1 MAPVVPQRIV
11 ASLVGSGVLERFPD
25 LHFVLVEFN
34 AHWLVATT
42 AAMDKAWTFGV
53 GQFHDWW
60 AGTWDDDRPDVDQ
73 PGMAQLF
80 RLNER
85 WPYPL
90 MPSEYVRH
98 QIHVSF
104 QEDPVAIA
112 CRHATGIST
121 LVWGADYPQPEGTF
135 LHPRSDRV
143 PVPRRRTR
151 GPRRDPRR
159 DARRI
164 ARRQGSEPGM
174 TPYYDPY
181 DVDIDADPYPVYRRL
196 RTEAPLYYNE
206 RYDFFAVSRAD
217 DVERVLTDHDTFISG
232 HGAFLDFIR
241 ADLTMPPGMLIFE
254 DPPSHTR
261 HRKVL
266 SRVFTPRRMAELE
279 PQVPRLLRPEPRPL
293 HRRAPIRLRRR
304 PGRPGADAD
313 DQHAARHP
321 RVRSGR
327 GPRRHDRVD
336 AHEAGRGDA
345 DQGGRQPGDVRRVH
359 RLARGAPIRRPH
371 DRRYSKR
378 SSRTRPA
385 RSAR

>member
-1 MAPVVPQRIV
+1 MAPMVPQRIV
-11 ASLVGSGVLERFPD
+11 VSLVGSGVLERFPD

-34 AHWLVATT
+34 AHWLVATM
-42 AAMDKAWTFGV
+42 AAMDKAWTLGV
-53 GQFHDWW
+53 GQFRDWW
-60 AGTWDDDRPDVDQ
+60 AGTWDDDRPDDDQ

-90 MPSEYVRH
+90 MPSEYVQR

-104 QEDPVAIA
+104 QEDPVADRVPA
-112 CRHATGIST
+112 RHRGLDARLGRR
-121 LVWGADYPQPEGTF
+121 LPARRRNVPA
-135 LHPRSDRV
+135 HPRSDRV

-159 DARRI
+159 DARRV
-164 ARRQGSEPGM
+164 ARRQGPGRD
-174 TPYYDPY
+174 TTRTEHRRADVYYDPY

-196 RTEAPLYYNE
+196 REEAPLYYNE

-217 DVERVLTDHDTFISG
+217 DVERVLADHETFISG

-241 ADLTMPPGMLIFE
+241 ADITMPPGMFIFE

-279 PQVPRLLRPEPRPL
+279 PQI
-293 HRRAPIRLRRR
+293 RAYC
-304 PGRPGADAD
+304 
-313 DQHAARHP
+313 ARSLDP
-321 RVRSGR
+321 FVG
-327 GPRRHDRVD
+327 
-336 AHEAGRGDA
+336 AGRFDFVA
-345 DQGGRQPGDVRRVH
+345 DLGAQVPMRTISMLLGIPESDQEEVRDQATGSMRTKPGEPMEIKRGRQPRDVRRVH
-359 RLARGAPIRRPH
+359 RLARRASRPTT
-371 DRRYSKR
+371 S
-378 SSRTRPA
+378 
-385 RSAR
+385 